1 MRDRDH
7 ALERISDDFRAT
19 TGRGLALAFE
29 SDAEW
34 GGAEIQ
40 VVIEDRY
47 VGAVGRSFSADE
59 ERFVSEAADVLRE
72 HWLDEEVWGGWPICP
87 RHGGHPL
94 DPALD
99 PAGVATWLCP
109 QSGPVARIGS
119 LGAAIVSLKRQPR

>member
-1 MRDRDH
+1 MHDHDH
-7 ALERISDDFRAT
+7 ALERICDDFRAT

-34 GGAEIQ
+34 GGPEIQ

-59 ERFVSEAADVLRE
+59 EGFVSEAADVLRE
-72 HWLDEEVWGGWPICP
+72 HWLDEEVWGGWPLCP
-87 RHGGHPL
+87 HHGGHPL

-99 PAGVATWLCP
+99 NDGVASWFCP
-109 QSGPVARIGS
+109 HIGRVARIGS
-119 LGAAIVSLKRQPR
+119 LGTVVH